1 MHVEHDNSVDEII
14 SEVSKLGY
22 KAVLIRN
29 DRQAQNSTSEK
40 ATYGS
45 ILLSGIFII
54 LGLIGTYTEFFP
66 LFSILLYASVII
78 ICGYKPAKSV
88 YYAIKKRSLDMN
100 VLMTVA
106 AMGAALIGVWL
117 KGATVLWLF
126 AFGTVL
132 QNRSIERTR
141 QSIRD
146 LMDLAP
152 SEAWV
157 KTGDDLVKTP
167 IEEISVGQT
176 IVIKP
181 GDRIPLVGKIVRG
194 ETTIN
199 QAPITGESIPVDKS
213 KCSLIIYYI
222 IGKCH

>member
-78 ICGYKPAKSV
+78 I
-88 YYAIKKRSLDMN
+88 
-100 VLMTVA
+100 
-106 AMGAALIGVWL
+106 
-117 KGATVLWLF
+117 
-126 AFGTVL
+126 
-132 QNRSIERTR
+132 
-141 QSIRD
+141 
-146 LMDLAP
+146 
-152 SEAWV
+152 
-157 KTGDDLVKTP
+157 
-167 IEEISVGQT
+167 VG
-176 IVIKP
+176 
-181 GDRIPLVGKIVRG
+181 
-194 ETTIN
+194 IN
-199 QAPITGESIPVDKS
+199 QQKVSIMLS
-213 KCSLIIYYI
+213 KN
-222 IGKCH
+222 GH